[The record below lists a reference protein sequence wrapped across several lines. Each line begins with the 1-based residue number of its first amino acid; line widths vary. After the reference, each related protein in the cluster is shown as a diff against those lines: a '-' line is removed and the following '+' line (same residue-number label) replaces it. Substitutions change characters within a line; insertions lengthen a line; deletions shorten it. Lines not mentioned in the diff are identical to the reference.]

1 MKVSGEC
8 NLLGFVSSQQKFEAT
23 DIKVLGAS
31 QLSDSVIAPSGGTNT
46 PQVFTQGRPRGEEE
60 TYKKRSQRTG
70 GLSLSRARAHSLS
83 FSLFASFGLARPH
96 TSRMYFPLFSK

>member
-31 QLSDSVIAPSGGTNT
+31 QLSDSVIAPS
-46 PQVFTQGRPRGEEE
+46 V
-60 TYKKRSQRTG
+60 
-70 GLSLSRARAHSLS
+70 
-83 FSLFASFGLARPH
+83 LFR
-96 TSRMYFPLFSK
+96 K